1 MLQITVQIPEQYDE
15 TSGMIL
21 AGKECILE
29 LEHSLFAIS
38 KWEAKHKKPFL
49 TKDDKSY
56 EESVDYIRCMTL
68 NKVDD
73 SIYRYLRKQE
83 INEISKYI
91 DDSQSATWFS
101 DIGKSPPS
109 REILTSEV
117 IYSLM
122 VLLQIPFECQ
132 YWHLNRLITL
142 IRIINIKTKP
152 SKKMNRNELLSRNK
166 ALNEARKKKLNS
178 KG

>member
-1 MLQITVQIPEQYDE
+1 MLRIKVQAPELFLE
-15 TSGMIL
+15 EENLFIEGNTW
-21 AGKECILE
+21 ILE

-49 TKDDKSY
+49 TKDDKTY

-68 NKVDD
+68 NQVDD
-73 SIYRYLRKQE
+73 MVYQYLGQKE
-83 INEISKYI
+83 LDKVSEYI

-101 DIGKSPPS
+101 DINKTPPS
-109 REILTSEV
+109 RDIITSEV

-122 VLLQIPFECQ
+122 VMLQIPFECQ
-132 YWHLNRLITL
+132 YWHLNRLTTL
-142 IRIINIKTKP
+142 IRIINIKSKP
-152 SKKMNRNELLSRNK
+152 SKKMGQNELLSRNK
-166 ALNEARKKKLNS
+166 TLNEARKKKLNS